1 MKLIENTS
9 EQKYKRA
16 KARMEKMKGFYQH
29 LAIYAIFV
37 VVFIWL
43 NLKSGSNFPWAIFPI
58 AGWGIG
64 ILGHASETFEYSI
77 FFGKDWERRKIR
89 KLMDEEDELMKF

>member
-1 MKLIENTS
+1 MELIENTS

-16 KARMEKMKGFYQH
+16 KVKMETIKCFYQH
-29 LAIYAIFV
+29 LAIYVIFV
-37 VVFIWL
+37 FVFIWL
-43 NLKSGSNFPWAIFPI
+43 NLNGGSDFPWAIFPI
-58 AGWGIG
+58 AGWGLG

-89 KLMDEEDELMKF
+89 KLMDEDDERMKF